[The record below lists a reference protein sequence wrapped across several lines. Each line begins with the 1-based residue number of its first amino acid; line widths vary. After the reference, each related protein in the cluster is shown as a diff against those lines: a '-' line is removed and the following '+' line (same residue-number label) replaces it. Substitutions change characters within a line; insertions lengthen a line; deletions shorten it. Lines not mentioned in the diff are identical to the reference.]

1 MKKSFLLIA
10 VCIFGYMALTSHLV
24 TKISAHQIS
33 KNENSEG
40 NLMTPEKQSKEQFF
54 QLAENT
60 KAKTID
66 FKFLK
71 PNAFKNLEVSDL
83 KGKKL
88 LALQDCK
95 GTVHF
100 DTKMFSEGTYYV
112 SLTTVEGEK
121 ISKSFQIH

>member
-24 TKISAHQIS
+24 TKISAHQVS
-33 KNENSEG
+33 KHENLEG
-40 NLMTPEKQSKEQFF
+40 ESMTSEKQSKEQFF
-54 QLAENT
+54 QLVEDV
-60 KAKTID
+60 KSKTID

-88 LALQDCK
+88 LALKDCK

-100 DTKMFSEGTYYV
+100 DTKKYSEGTYYV